1 MTSQDKAPA
10 VIRKA
15 MDKHN
20 LDEDEPEDYELV
32 QVISDDRSK
41 SGPAGWVLERGRSG
55 GVTMPQ
61 ACHPR
66 RSHRGQSGFCPDTDL
81 PRVSLWSLLATGPCL
96 MPSLVMN
103 SQWETLISAG
113 IVEEGREKAFLLG
126 QAARWLSPQ
135 AVQRGTFWLRWKVCP
150 SERTVLARTRAS
162 TLKVHTHV
170 TLCKHYTTTVA
181 SEARVRVPAWSGSGE
196 GPLLGS
202 WCPHTVEGGREL
214 SGIPFIRAN
223 IPFMGLHPCDLM
235 ASQRPHLPIPSPWKL
250 EFWGI

>member
-1 MTSQDKAPA
+1 MRTSPKTTSWCRLFQMIEVSQGRPDG
-10 VIRKA
+10 R
-15 MDKHN
+15 
-20 LDEDEPEDYELV
+20 
-32 QVISDDRSK
+32 
-41 SGPAGWVLERGRSG
+41 WERGRSW

-66 RSHRGQSGFCPDTDL
+66 RSHQGQSGFCPDTDL
-81 PRVSLWSLLATGPCL
+81 PRVSLWSLLASGPCL

-162 TLKVHTHV
+162 TLKVHAHV
-170 TLCKHYTTTVA
+170 TLCKPVLAAVTIPP
-181 SEARVRVPAWSGSGE
+181 RWLLRPGSGCQR
-196 GPLLGS
+196 GQVLVKALFWVPGVPTQWKGVGSSLGS
-202 WCPHTVEGGREL
+202 L
-214 SGIPFIRAN
+214 
-223 IPFMGLHPCDLM
+223 L
-235 ASQRPHLPIPSPWKL
+235 
-250 EFWGI
+250 